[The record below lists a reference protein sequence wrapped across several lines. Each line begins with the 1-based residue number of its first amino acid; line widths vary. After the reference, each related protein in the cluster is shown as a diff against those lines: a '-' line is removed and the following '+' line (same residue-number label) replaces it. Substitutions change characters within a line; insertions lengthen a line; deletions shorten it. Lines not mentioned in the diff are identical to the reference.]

1 MTRKRAVKLLMA
13 RGYSR
18 NRANRIMQ
26 SKAPG
31 DSNLRAYRTYLRCD
45 SVCDTIGNHG
55 YGRYRWTILSHKTKA
70 EHYDGHGN
78 IISATLS
85 ISLQEYLR

>member
-31 DSNLRAYRTYLRCD
+31 DSNLRVYRAYLCCK
-45 SVCDTIGNHG
+45 SVCDTIAQLSRRFFKCLAATNALNEALLFMGESLA
-55 YGRYRWTILSHKTKA
+55 GR
-70 EHYDGHGN
+70 
-78 IISATLS
+78 
-85 ISLQEYLR
+85 

>member
-26 SKAPG
+26 SKTPG
-31 DSNLRAYRTYLRCD
+31 DSNLRAYTAYLHCEN
-45 SVCDTIGNHG
+45 VCDTIAQLSRCFFKCLAATNALTEALLFMGESLA
-55 YGRYRWTILSHKTKA
+55 GR
-70 EHYDGHGN
+70 
-78 IISATLS
+78 
-85 ISLQEYLR
+85 

>member
-18 NRANRIMQ
+18 NHANRLMR

-31 DSNLRAYRTYLRCD
+31 DSNFRAYNAYLRCERICD
-45 SVCDTIGNHG
+45 SIAQLSRRFSDFGVSADT
-55 YGRYRWTILSHKTKA
+55 LAKSMFSLFKA
-70 EHYDGHGN
+70 WSEE
-78 IISATLS
+78 A
-85 ISLQEYLR
+85 

>member
-45 SVCDTIGNHG
+45 SVCDSVCDTIAQLSRRFFKCLVSANALTEALLFMGEALA
-55 YGRYRWTILSHKTKA
+55 GR
-70 EHYDGHGN
+70 
-78 IISATLS
+78 
-85 ISLQEYLR
+85 

>member
-31 DSNLRAYRTYLRCD
+31 DSNLQAYRTYLRCD
-45 SVCDTIGNHG
+45 SVCDTIAQLSRRFFKCLVSANALTEALLFMGEALA
-55 YGRYRWTILSHKTKA
+55 GR
-70 EHYDGHGN
+70 
-78 IISATLS
+78 
-85 ISLQEYLR
+85 

>member
-45 SVCDTIGNHG
+45 SVCDTIAQLSRRFFKCLVSANALTEVLLFMGEALA
-55 YGRYRWTILSHKTKA
+55 GR
-70 EHYDGHGN
+70 
-78 IISATLS
+78 
-85 ISLQEYLR
+85 

>member
-45 SVCDTIGNHG
+45 SVCDTIAQLSRRFFKFLVSAIALTEAMLFMGEAVA
-55 YGRYRWTILSHKTKA
+55 GR
-70 EHYDGHGN
+70 
-78 IISATLS
+78 
-85 ISLQEYLR
+85 

>member
-31 DSNLRAYRTYLRCD
+31 DSNLRTYTAYLRCE
-45 SVCDTIGNHG
+45 SVCDTIAQLTRRFFKCLVATNALNEALLFMGESLA
-55 YGRYRWTILSHKTKA
+55 GR
-70 EHYDGHGN
+70 
-78 IISATLS
+78 
-85 ISLQEYLR
+85 

>member
-45 SVCDTIGNHG
+45 SVCDTIAQLSRRFFQMSCFRKRSHRSPAL
-55 YGRYRWTILSHKTKA
+55 YG
-70 EHYDGHGN
+70 
-78 IISATLS
+78 
-85 ISLQEYLR
+85 

>member
-18 NRANRIMQ
+18 NHANGLMR

-31 DSNLRAYRTYLRCD
+31 DSNFRAYNTYLRCEQ
-45 SVCDTIGNHG
+45 VFDTIGRLSRCFFD
-55 YGRYRWTILSHKTKA
+55 YGVSADALAKA
-70 EHYDGHGN
+70 LFSVGE
-78 IISATLS
+78 
-85 ISLQEYLR
+85 SLAGR

>member
-18 NRANRIMQ
+18 NYANGLMR

-31 DSNLRAYRTYLRCD
+31 DSNFRAYHVYLRCERICD
-45 SVCDTIGNHG
+45 AIDRLSNCFYDYGVSASVLAETM
-55 YGRYRWTILSHKTKA
+55 LSMCKA
-70 EHYDGHGN
+70 W
-78 IISATLS
+78 SKKA
-85 ISLQEYLR
+85 

>member
-26 SKAPG
+26 RKALG
-31 DSNLRAYRTYLRCD
+31 DSNLRVYTAYLHYN
-45 SVCDTIGNHG
+45 SVCDTIAQLSRCFFKCLVSANALNEALLFMGESF
-55 YGRYRWTILSHKTKA
+55 GRRLRDA
-70 EHYDGHGN
+70 EK
-78 IISATLS
+78 
-85 ISLQEYLR
+85 R